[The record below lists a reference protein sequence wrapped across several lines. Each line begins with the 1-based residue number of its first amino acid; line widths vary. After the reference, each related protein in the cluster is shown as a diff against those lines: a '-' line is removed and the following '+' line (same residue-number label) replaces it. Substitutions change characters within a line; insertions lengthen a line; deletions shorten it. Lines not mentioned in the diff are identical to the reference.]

1 MSQSKQTNHKKIR
14 VVLADDHAVL
24 RMGIRSLLNQSEDIQ
39 VIGNHSTGLEAIRA
53 VKELK
58 PDVLLLDVEM
68 PEMDGVEVTRRLQEE
83 KAPVR
88 ILVLSAYNDR
98 EYIQETLE
106 MGVAGYLIKDEAPS
120 SIVDAVRGVAR
131 GQQGWLSRKVS
142 QQLNYRHPQTRAS

>member
-1 MSQSKQTNHKKIR
+1 MSQSKQTNLKKIR

-39 VIGNHSTGLEAIRA
+39 VIGEASTGVEAIRA
-53 VKELK
+53 VKDLK
-58 PDVLLLDVEM
+58 PDVLLLDMEM

-142 QQLNYRHPQTRAS
+142 QQLNYRHT